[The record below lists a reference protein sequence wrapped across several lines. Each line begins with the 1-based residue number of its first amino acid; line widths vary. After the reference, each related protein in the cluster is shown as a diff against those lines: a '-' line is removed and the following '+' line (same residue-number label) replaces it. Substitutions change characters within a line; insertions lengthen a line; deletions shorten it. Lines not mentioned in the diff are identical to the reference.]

1 MVRTILMFFNKE
13 VSRLHPTTG
22 SALEM
27 MISAHEGGDRYV
39 NPGSVISL
47 QCLVRRG
54 VVGDNMWEVD
64 WAKDGEILD
73 IFKRKS
79 IR

>member
-1 MVRTILMFFNKE
+1 MEIMKDTDE
-13 VSRLHPTTG
+13 ST
-22 SALEM
+22 
-27 MISAHEGGDRYV
+27 DRYF
-39 NPGSVISL
+39 NPGSTISL
-47 QCLVRRG
+47 KCAVKRE

>member
-1 MVRTILMFFNKE
+1 MEIMKDTDEN
-13 VSRLHPTTG
+13 
-22 SALEM
+22 A
-27 MISAHEGGDRYV
+27 DRYF
-39 NPGSVISL
+39 NPGSMISL
-47 QCLVRRG
+47 KCAVKRE